1 MTDGDRWSSCPVE
14 AADIGVIGLA
24 VMGENLV
31 LNIASRG
38 YTVAVY
44 NRTTSKVDAF
54 LAGRAAGKA
63 IVGAWSPQELVS
75 KLARPRRVMLMVQ
88 AGGAVDR
95 VIDTLTPLLD
105 PGDVLIDGGNSNHR
119 DTTRRTR
126 ALREAGILY
135 VGTGVSGG
143 EEGALLGPSVMP
155 GGNADAWPMLEPIF
169 KAIAAKVDDGTPCC
183 DWIGPDGA
191 GHYVKMVHNG
201 IEYGDMQM
209 IAEAYSLLRDVGGIE
224 PAAMSEVFAR
234 WNAGPLSS
242 YLVEI
247 TAGIL
252 ARVDDATGRPLV
264 DLILD
269 AAGQKG
275 TGKWTGIDSLMLG
288 APVTAIT
295 EAVFARALSAL
306 KDERV
311 AASQVLPGPETAT
324 GKGGAGGVRS
334 STVDVY
340 AAAPNSRTA
349 APSAL
354 PAPPITRAGDV
365 RAGWAPGAD
374 AMSSVDARTAP
385 PSVRAGDPLAG
396 RDPGAEDADAPSFA
410 DDVRQALYASKI
422 CSYAQGFQLLS
433 MASAEYGWRLDFGAI
448 ALMWR
453 GGCIIRAAFLDRIKA
468 AYDETSG
475 LANLLLAPYFREAMA
490 NAQDA
495 WRRVVATAVLRGVP
509 VPAFASALAWYDGY
523 RSARL
528 PANLIQA
535 QRDYFGAHTY
545 ERIDRPRGEFFHTD
559 WTGRGGETV
568 STAYNA

>member
-1 MTDGDRWSSCPVE
+1 MSTADGSVHRMR

-31 LNIASRG
+31 LNMASRG
-38 YTVAVY
+38 YTVAVH

-54 LAGRAAGKA
+54 LAGRAAGRT
-63 IVGAWSPQELVS
+63 IVGARSPEELVS

-88 AGGAVDR
+88 AGQAVDR
-95 VIDTLTPLLD
+95 VIEALAPLLE
-105 PGDVLIDGGNSNHR
+105 PGDVLIDGGNSNYQ

-126 ALREAGILY
+126 ALRESGILY

-143 EEGALLGPSVMP
+143 EEGALLGPSIMP
-155 GGNADAWPMLEPIF
+155 GGNPDAWPVLEPIF

-209 IAEAYSLLRDVGGIE
+209 IAEAYSLLRNVGGIE
-224 PAAMSEVFAR
+224 PAAMSEVFAG
-234 WNAGPLSS
+234 WNDGELSS

-247 TAGIL
+247 TAAIL
-252 ARVDDATGRPLV
+252 ARVDDETGRPLV

-311 AASQVLPGPETAT
+311 AASRVLPGPGAALR
-324 GKGGAGGVRS
+324 GGGDRAAGLS
-334 STVDVY
+334 AADVHG
-340 AAAPNSRTA
+340 ADRTA
-349 APSAL
+349 AREL
-354 PAPPITRAGDV
+354 
-365 RAGWAPGAD
+365 
-374 AMSSVDARTAP
+374 
-385 PSVRAGDPLAG
+385 
-396 RDPGAEDADAPSFA
+396 DADTLSFA

-433 MASAEYGWRLDFGAI
+433 MASAEYGWRLDFGAV

-468 AYDETSG
+468 AYDEAPD
-475 LANLLLAPYFREAMA
+475 LVNLLLAPYFRDAIA
-490 NAQDA
+490 GAQAA
-495 WRRVVATAVLRGVP
+495 WRRVVAGAVLRGVP
-509 VPAFASALAWYDGY
+509 VPAFSSALAWYDGY
-523 RSARL
+523 RSERL
-528 PANLIQA
+528 PANLLQA

-568 STAYNA
+568 SSSYNA